1 MSIEC
6 EYMSLVDVEGDGDVD
21 GEGEV
26 EGDDEEREARSD
38 EEREVRSEGT
48 RVSWGETEAGICQTR
63 AYKLYTSVLE
73 CVHMYVVNPD
83 QG

>member
-1 MSIEC
+1 MSIER

-38 EEREVRSEGT
+38 EEREVRSEGM
-48 RVSWGETEAGICQTR
+48 RVSWGETEAAFANLEHTDYIRLSAMRR
-63 AYKLYTSVLE
+63 ACNY
-73 CVHMYVVNPD
+73 
-83 QG
+83 

>member
-1 MSIEC
+1 MSIEH

-48 RVSWGETEAGICQTR
+48 RVSWGETEAVFANR
-63 AYKLYTSVLE
+63 EHTSYIRVSA
-73 CVHMYVVNPD
+73 V
-83 QG
+83 

>member
-1 MSIEC
+1 MSIER

-48 RVSWGETEAGICQTR
+48 RVSWGETEAGIARRMRTNYIR
-63 AYKLYTSVLE
+63 STVTMN
-73 CVHMYVVNPD
+73 VGTPRPD